1 MRINDIIIRDMEF
14 CRNKNPRSL
23 DDYNREVSRRMWRRR
38 WHVAGEI
45 FGGILTI
52 VGLVAFV
59 WLCCAC
65 SGYNWQ

>member
-1 MRINDIIIRDMEF
+1 MTINDIIIRDMEF
-14 CRNKNPRSL
+14 CRNRSNRSL
-23 DDYNREVSRRMWRRR
+23 DDYNHEVSRRMWRRR

>member
-23 DDYNREVSRRMWRRR
+23 DDCNREVSRRVWRRR

-45 FGGILTI
+45 VGGILTI
-52 VGLVAFV
+52 VGLVAFI